1 MSFPAAPASPSP
13 VGSSLRLRA
22 RHRLGLIATTLAVAW
37 ISGWDATLG
46 GIVAP
51 EGLVPSRRG
60 ELREPEAAPAFRRGW
75 IAPAGHT
82 PAAHGSAVCV
92 LPGGDLLAV
101 WYGGTREGAA
111 DVAVFASRLPAGTR
125 DWLPPARVVDRAM
138 AAEEL
143 ERVVKK
149 VGNAVVFP
157 DHQGVVWMVYVSVT
171 MGGWS
176 GSALN
181 VKTSPDGG
189 RTWSRSRRLT
199 VNPFLNVSSLVR
211 NKPILT
217 TDGRIGLPVYH
228 ELAVKYPQMLWL
240 TAGPDA
246 SVTEYRIRNLSTETD
261 LIQPTLVPLDGDR
274 VLMLLRDQSA
284 RRQVRAAYSDDN
296 GWTWSGAVDCGLPN
310 PDAAIDALRLR
321 DGRILLVYNDAVSG
335 REILRLAVSAD
346 EGRSWSPGPVIE
358 AAVGK
363 EYSYPCLA
371 EGRDGRIHLTY
382 TWERARIRHVEFNLA
397 WLVKGGP
404 GGKPGVL

>member
-1 MSFPAAPASPSP
+1 M
-13 VGSSLRLRA
+13 
-22 RHRLGLIATTLAVAW
+22 GLIVVTLFVAW
-37 ISGWDATLG
+37 ISARDARLG

-51 EGLVPSRRG
+51 DGLVSSRRTVR
-60 ELREPEAAPAFRRGW
+60 REPEADPAFRRGW

-82 PAAHGSAVCV
+82 PAAHGSAICV
-92 LPGGDLLAV
+92 LPGGDMLAV

-111 DVAVFASRLPAGTR
+111 DVAVFASRLPAGTD
-125 DWLPPARVVDRAM
+125 DWLPPERVVDRAM

-143 ERVVKK
+143 ERMVKK

-157 DHQGVVWMVYVSVT
+157 DHHGVVWMVYVTVT
-171 MGGWS
+171 VGGWS

-181 VKTSPDGG
+181 VKTSHDGG
-189 RTWSRSRRLT
+189 RTWGRSRRLT

-246 SVTEYRIRNLSTETD
+246 SVSEYRVRNLSTETD
-261 LIQPTLVPLDGDR
+261 LIQPTLVPLEGDR
-274 VLMLLRDQSA
+274 VLMLLRDQSE
-284 RRQVRAAYSDDN
+284 RRQVRAAYSNDN

-321 DGRILLVYNDAVSG
+321 DGRILLVYNDTVRG
-335 REILRLAVSAD
+335 RDSLRLAVSAD

-371 EGRDGRIHLTY
+371 EDRDGRIHLTY
-382 TWERARIRHVEFNLA
+382 TWERARIRHVEFNVA
-397 WLVKGGP
+397 WLGQAGP
-404 GGKPGVL
+404 GRKPGVL